1 MNMRRLLLVLLLTAH
16 AAAAPLFSQEMED
29 VVYLKD
35 GNTVRGIVI
44 DRILGES
51 VKIRAQDGS
60 VRVYAMDEIARIV
73 KEPVEVT
80 GEVESQ
86 GDAPT
91 PGVEESPTLG
101 DEEAPTPQVE
111 EAPAPEVE
119 KAPAPETEE
128 GPAPEAE
135 GGPAPEDEPGPT
147 RRPGSATLGSTH
159 KNPWLAF
166 GLSAL
171 IPGTGQFY
179 NEQPRKGLPQLG
191 AAIAG
196 SALVFFAARDNYEDI
211 YGYWVDPDNDDRRA
225 VYGGVLWLGGLLWSA
240 IDAPVSANRIN
251 RKGQEGS
258 GDQGLTLHLHP
269 VLWRNAPGVRLV
281 MRY

>member
-1 MNMRRLLLVLLLTAH
+1 MQRILAVLFL
-16 AAAAPLFSQEMED
+16 AALGVASPISSQEMED
-29 VVYLKD
+29 VVYLRD
-35 GNTVRGIVI
+35 GTSVRGTVI
-44 DRILGES
+44 ERTLGES
-51 VKIRAQDGS
+51 LTIRGQDGS
-60 VRVYAMDEIARIV
+60 VVTYRMKEISRIV
-73 KEPVEVT
+73 QEPVKGPEEQAVEPAQSWQR
-80 GEVESQ
+80 GESI
-86 GDAPT
+86 
-91 PGVEESPTLG
+91 
-101 DEEAPTPQVE
+101 
-111 EAPAPEVE
+111 
-119 KAPAPETEE
+119 
-128 GPAPEAE
+128 
-135 GGPAPEDEPGPT
+135 
-147 RRPGSATLGSTH
+147 GSTH

-281 MRY
+281 MR